1 MNSAVDASEFKPFV
15 GEMHAYSCVACV
27 ITVMSASLTAFGEA
41 TPLLET
47 ASRVF
52 KNSFPWSVMIPCRT
66 FSSLTLK
73 GITLSP
79 RAVPTS
85 LSAWLK
91 NSTERDSIF
100 NATRRVVTQS
110 RRESFATGLPA
121 ERYPSGAKPMSAA
134 RSKAIRGV
142 AAFAGGGGMASD
154 ARAPGAVSGSPEP
167 SPTLARFEG
176 GAASRA
182 SAVGV
187 AFAAASASEHA
198 CTAALHCS
206 TFLGH
211 LYMNRKEFLC
221 VMLSL
226 RTFVGPPKAMTSPS
240 FSGTGPVGMRFP
252 FK

>member
-1 MNSAVDASEFKPFV
+1 M
-15 GEMHAYSCVACV
+15 
-27 ITVMSASLTAFGEA
+27 
-41 TPLLET
+41 
-47 ASRVF
+47 
-52 KNSFPWSVMIPCRT
+52 
-66 FSSLTLK
+66 LK

-100 NATRRVVTQS
+100 DATRRVVTQS

-121 ERYPSGAKPMSAA
+121 ERYPSGAKPISAA
-134 RSKAIRGV
+134 GSGAIRGV

-167 SPTLARFEG
+167 SPTLKRFEG

-182 SAVGV
+182 SVGV

-198 CTAALHCS
+198 CTTALHCS
-206 TFLGH
+206 TFLGR
-211 LYMNRKEFLC
+211 LYMNRKEFLS
-221 VMLSL
+221 V
-226 RTFVGPPKAMTSPS
+226 V
-240 FSGTGPVGMRFP
+240 
-252 FK
+252 